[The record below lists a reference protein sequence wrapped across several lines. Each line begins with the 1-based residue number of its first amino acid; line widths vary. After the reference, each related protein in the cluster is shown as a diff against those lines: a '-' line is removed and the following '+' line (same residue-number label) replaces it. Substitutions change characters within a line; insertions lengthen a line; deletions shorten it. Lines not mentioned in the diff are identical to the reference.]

1 MLLLLKLGTKRYI
14 IIVSRLTK
22 GGLQLNEIEEN
33 SMHTIFSQV
42 IRLHFIRSH
51 SYLEKIGIY
60 PGQAP
65 LLFTLKKKDGQ
76 SQKELSKKL
85 SVTPATI
92 TVMVQRMEKNGYVR
106 RENDEKDKRIS
117 RIFINEKGIEI
128 CDELYKIHKEI
139 EVECMINFK
148 EEDKILLNNLLKQ
161 VRDNLIKA
169 CDKNNI
175 PYYCCGDKKDH

>member
-1 MLLLLKLGTKRYI
+1 MK
-14 IIVSRLTK
+14 
-22 GGLQLNEIEEN
+22 EIDEN
-33 SMHTIFSQV
+33 SLHVIFSQV
-42 IRLHFIRSH
+42 IRLHFLRSH
-51 SYLEKIGIY
+51 SYLDKIGIY

-65 LLFTLKKKDGQ
+65 LLFTLKKNNGQ

-106 RENDEKDKRIS
+106 RENDEKDKRIT
-117 RIFINEKGIEI
+117 RIFINEKGIKI

-148 EEDKILLNNLLKQ
+148 EEDKQLLNNLLKQ
-161 VRDNLIKA
+161 VRDNLMKA
-169 CDKNNI
+169 CDNNNI
-175 PYYCCGDKKDH
+175 EYSCCDNKKDH